1 MRPKYDVKISLIFD
15 KLRRYLL
22 SDDFFTQM
30 NNALSRSQG
39 KVKLA
44 QAQRQLAKTTEIVY
58 VAKFNESDYKV
69 YILWENDE
77 IREKACSIWP
87 EIEDYIHRYCPQVSI
102 YAKIWHPRDDYE
114 KLMKNWDKS
123 WMYTRLGE

>member
-1 MRPKYDVKISLIFD
+1 M
-15 KLRRYLL
+15 

-30 NNALSRSQG
+30 INALSRSQG

-44 QAQRQLAKTTEIVY
+44 QAQRQLAGATEIVY
-58 VAKFNESDYKV
+58 VAKFNELDYKV

-77 IREKACSIWP
+77 IREKECSIWP
-87 EIEDYIHRYCPQVSI
+87 EIEDYIHRYCPKVSI

-114 KLMKNWDKS
+114 GLMETWNKS